1 MKLLGVDFSVERLQF
16 IVMVALILA
25 LLFYIR
31 FLRNL
36 RKPQDK
42 TAENTA
48 PHGVMSD
55 TEIERYARHLILR
68 EVGGAGQQ
76 KLRNAKVLV
85 IGAGGLGSPVLQY
98 LAAAGV
104 GTLGVIDDDIVS
116 LSNLQRQVLF
126 DEDQLDMPKVFAAE
140 AKLTALNP
148 HIAIRPY
155 NRRLT
160 KTDAQDLFAEYD
172 LVLDGTDNYQTRSLV
187 NAACAATKTPLVS
200 GAISQ
205 WEGQVSLFDPA
216 NGTPCYACI
225 FPDEPADG
233 LAPSCAQAGVM
244 GALPGIIGSI
254 MAAEA
259 IKHITGAGQ
268 TLSSEMLIFDALY
281 GESRKI
287 SLQKSDECSI
297 CISAKDN

>member
-1 MKLLGVDFSVERLQF
+1 MEFIGVNFSVEQMQL
-16 IVMVALILA
+16 IVLLLLIA
-25 LLFYIR
+25 GVLLYIR
-31 FLRNL
+31 FLRKY
-36 RKPQDK
+36 RKVASDQEPKDMTQG
-42 TAENTA
+42 
-48 PHGVMSD
+48 PMSD

-76 KLRNAKVLV
+76 KLRKAKVLV

-126 DEDQLDMPKVFAAE
+126 DEDQLDMPKVFAAQ
-140 AKLTALNP
+140 AKLEALNP
-148 HIAIRPY
+148 HIAIHPY

-160 KTDAQDLFAEYD
+160 DADAQDLFAVYD
-172 LVLDGTDNYQTRSLV
+172 LVLDGTDNYKTRASV
-187 NAACAATKTPLVS
+187 NAACVVTKTPLIS

-205 WEGQVSLFDPA
+205 WEGQVSLIDPA
-216 NGTPCYACI
+216 KGTPCYACI
-225 FPDEPADG
+225 FPKEPADG
-233 LAPSCAQAGVM
+233 LAPSCAEAGVM

-268 TLSSEMLIFDALY
+268 TLAGEMLIFDALY

-287 SLQKSDECSI
+287 VLQKSVECSV
-297 CISAKDN
+297 CN

>member
-1 MKLLGVDFSVERLQF
+1 MELLGVDFSVERLQF
-16 IVMVALILA
+16 SVILMLIIGV
-25 LLFYIR
+25 LLYIR
-31 FLRNL
+31 FLRKYRNS
-36 RKPQDK
+36 KEVQEGQATPK
-42 TAENTA
+42 SS
-48 PHGVMSD
+48 MSD

-126 DEDQLDMPKVFAAE
+126 DEDQLEVPKVFAAQ
-140 AKLTALNP
+140 AKLAALNP
-148 HIAIRPY
+148 HITIRPY
-155 NRRLT
+155 NRRLAEA
-160 KTDAQDLFAEYD
+160 DAQDLFMDYD

-187 NAACAATKTPLVS
+187 NAACVASQTPLVS

-216 NGTPCYACI
+216 NNTPCYACI

-254 MAAEA
+254 MAAET

-268 TLSSEMLIFDALY
+268 TLAGEMLIFDALY

-287 SLQKSDECSI
+287 GLKKSDKCTV
-297 CISAKDN
+297 CACKV